1 MRQFTGYC
9 LYKVAVRLR
18 SRMDEMLEDLG
29 LVAPQCGMLALLN
42 RVGPMT
48 QIELGNHMAIDKA
61 TMVRFLDGLER
72 KKLITR
78 VENSKD
84 RRAKVLQVTSSGAKL
99 LAAIAKVRDQ
109 VEKEIF
115 ANLSK
120 KEFETLRA
128 LIAKVSLA

>member
-18 SRMDEMLEDLG
+18 SRMDELLKDLG

-61 TMVRFLDGLER
+61 TMVRFLDGLQK

-78 VENSKD
+78 IENSKD
-84 RRAKVLQVTSSGAKL
+84 RRAKVLQVTSAGTKL
-99 LAAIAKVRDQ
+99 LNAIAKVRDQ
-109 VEKEIF
+109 VENEIF
-115 ANLSK
+115 ANLTK